1 MSSER
6 KDGHNLRYDLDGTH
20 KINQEGC
27 SRYLYG
33 EELLSLVSVEA
44 KDANQRP

>member
-6 KDGHNLRYDLDGTH
+6 KDGHNLQYVEDITH
-20 KINQEGC
+20 KINHEDC
-27 SRYLYG
+27 SRYLSG
-33 EELLSLVSVEA
+33 EELLLLVSVEA